1 MSACEM
7 TRVITLEPPVSA
19 GDSGL
24 VLSNH
29 PTHMNPQRHLKRLHL
44 QSPQA
49 STLAH
54 FYAHAFGMSCQ
65 EVQGT
70 WHCQQE
76 GREVL
81 VSQGHAGKLHY
92 ALFVMHQ
99 QAEWDL
105 FKTHTRH
112 LAPASLE
119 VYPEL
124 PASALGFRDPDQ
136 NCMVFVLASELESLA
151 KTPEH
156 QAPSAAIPPAE
167 TQHFALRTQQI
178 EAMKLFYTEG
188 LGFTLS
194 DMVQDDAGQL
204 KACFVRGND
213 MHHTVAL
220 FGAPVTCF
228 DHQSFETP
236 DWAALKDWADHMGHL
251 RTEIVWGVGR
261 HGPGNDVFFMV
272 RDPDGNLAEI
282 SSEIEVCSDS
292 RPVGQW
298 RHEERTLNLWG
309 KAIMRS

>member
-1 MSACEM
+1 
-7 TRVITLEPPVSA
+7 
-19 GDSGL
+19 
-24 VLSNH
+24 
-29 PTHMNPQRHLKRLHL
+29 MNPHRHLQRLHL

-54 FYAHAFGMSCQ
+54 FYANTFGMTCQ
-65 EVQGT
+65 EAHGVWFCRNQ
-70 WHCQQE
+70 

-92 ALFVMHQ
+92 ALFAIQ
-99 QAEWDL
+99 RPAEWEA
-105 FKTHTRH
+105 FKKLTSH
-112 LAPASLE
+112 LPPASLE
-119 VYPEL
+119 AHPEL

-136 NCMVFVLASELESLA
+136 NCMVFVLASELDPTP
-151 KTPEH
+151 KTPEP
-156 QAPSAAIPPAE
+156 QAPSAPLPPAE

-178 EAMKLFYTEG
+178 EAMKQFYTEG

-194 DMVQDDAGQL
+194 DVVKDDAGQL

-236 DWAALKDWADHMGHL
+236 SWAELKNWADHMGHL

-282 SSEIEVCSDS
+282 SSEIEICSDK

>member
-1 MSACEM
+1 M
-7 TRVITLEPPVSA
+7 TRVITLEPSVCA

-24 VLSNH
+24 ALRTYI
-29 PTHMNPQRHLKRLHL
+29 THMNSQRLLKRLHL

-49 STLAH
+49 SALAH
-54 FYAHAFGMSCQ
+54 FYANNFGMTCQ
-65 EVQGT
+65 ETHGV
-70 WHCQQE
+70 WFCRQQ

-81 VSQGHAGKLHY
+81 ISQGHAGKLHY
-92 ALFVMHQ
+92 ALFVIHH
-99 QAEWDL
+99 QAEWDV
-105 FKTHTRH
+105 FKTQTSH
-112 LAPASLE
+112 LTPANLE
-119 VYPEL
+119 AHPEL
-124 PASALGFRDPDQ
+124 PTSALGFCDPDE
-136 NCMVFVLASELESLA
+136 NCMVFVLASDLDMTTQ
-151 KTPEH
+151 TPEQQVH
-156 QAPSAAIPPAE
+156 SATLPPAE

-178 EAMKLFYTEG
+178 EAMKHFYTEG

-194 DMVQDDAGQL
+194 DVVKDDAGQL
-204 KACFVRGND
+204 KACFVRGNE

-236 DWAALKDWADHMGHL
+236 SWAELKNWADHMGRL

-282 SSEIEVCSDS
+282 SSEIEICPNN

>member
-1 MSACEM
+1 M
-7 TRVITLEPPVSA
+7 TRVITLEPSVCA

-24 VLSNH
+24 ALRTYI
-29 PTHMNPQRHLKRLHL
+29 THMNSQRLLKRLHL

-49 STLAH
+49 SALAH
-54 FYAHAFGMSCQ
+54 FYANNFGMTCQ
-65 EVQGT
+65 ETHGV
-70 WHCQQE
+70 WFCRQQ

-81 VSQGHAGKLHY
+81 ISQGHAGKLHY
-92 ALFVMHQ
+92 ALFVIHH
-99 QAEWDL
+99 QAEWDV
-105 FKTHTRH
+105 FKTQTSH
-112 LAPASLE
+112 LTPANLE
-119 VYPEL
+119 AHPEL
-124 PASALGFRDPDQ
+124 PTSALGFCDPDE
-136 NCMVFVLASELESLA
+136 NCMVFVLASDLDMTTQ
-151 KTPEH
+151 TPEQQVH
-156 QAPSAAIPPAE
+156 SATLPPAE

-178 EAMKLFYTEG
+178 EAMKHFYTEG

-194 DMVQDDAGQL
+194 DVVKDDAGQL
-204 KACFVRGND
+204 KACFVRGNE

-236 DWAALKDWADHMGHL
+236 SWAELKNWADHMGRL

-282 SSEIEVCSDS
+282 SSEIEICPDN